1 MSLGAYIFRK
11 HCRKS
16 DAARDAGLTT
26 PEDVVRYDDI
36 RYGTDRKW
44 QTLDV
49 YRPKAAEGKQLPVI
63 VSIHGGGWV
72 YGDKEVY
79 QFYCMSLA
87 QRGFAVVN
95 FNYRLA
101 PKHKLPAALEDTNS
115 VFSWVKY
122 NAGRYGFDM
131 DRVICIGDSA
141 GAQGAAM
148 YACILTNPEYA
159 KRFSFETPEKMSIKA
174 LGLAC
179 GLYDV
184 RDRKPCDRRN
194 GYRGVLKGNGTAEE
208 LETLSPAAFVT
219 PAFPPCFVFTAVG
232 DFLLDQPAK
241 LTTRLDECGVD
252 YESKVYGS
260 TDDPLGHVFHC
271 NVRSEAAKQ
280 ANDDQ
285 CAFFEKHC

>member
-11 HCRKS
+11 HCKKS
-16 DAARDAGLTT
+16 DTARDAGLTT
-26 PEDVVRYDDI
+26 PEDIVRYDDI

-49 YRPKAAEGKQLPVI
+49 YRPKNAEGEILPVI
-63 VSIHGGGWV
+63 VSVHGGGWI

-79 QFYCMSLA
+79 QYYCMSLA

-101 PKHKLPAALEDTNS
+101 PKHKFPAAMEDTNS
-115 VFSWVKY
+115 VFAWVKY
-122 NAGRYGFDM
+122 NAARYGFDL
-131 DRVICIGDSA
+131 DRLFVVGDSA

-159 KRFSFETPEKMSIKA
+159 KRFAFETPEHLRIKA

-179 GLYDV
+179 GLYDI
-184 RDRKPCDRRN
+184 RDRKPRDRSN
-194 GYRGVLKGNGTAEE
+194 GLWDTLPDKGSVEE
-208 LETLSPAAFVT
+208 LETMSPAAFVT
-219 PAFPPCFVFTAVG
+219 AEYPPCFVFTAVH

-241 LTTRLDECGVD
+241 LTERLDACGVP
-252 YESKVYGS
+252 YESKIYG
-260 TDDPLGHVFHC
+260 DDAHPLAHVFHC
-271 NVRSEAAKQ
+271 DVKTESAKQ

-285 CAFFEKHC
+285 CAFFRKYC